1 MLLEIL
7 VVKKFLECF
16 TKKNRKKTNQKEF
29 RIEKIIKGKDNKL
42 YAKWKG
48 HDNSYNSWADKTI
61 SFGRKCKIKLNYGT
75 KSGSKHATGDDTLKF
90 VKKVV
95 LAGLKSEID
104 KVDIG
109 KLETTPSDFKGN
121 VKSLLAFVLFI
132 SF

>member
-1 MLLEIL
+1 M
-7 VVKKFLECF
+7 
-16 TKKNRKKTNQKEF
+16 
-29 RIEKIIKGKDNKL
+29 
-42 YAKWKG
+42 
-48 HDNSYNSWADKTI
+48 
-61 SFGRKCKIKLNYGT
+61 NYGT
-75 KSGSKHATGDDTLKF
+75 KSGSKHATGDDTVKF

-132 SF
+132 SFWMVLNIPELQNCQVSAYASVTQGSNYAWIYT